1 MTRVPPMLAVVCD
14 SSRERRAHHEE
25 SLAAGEH
32 HHYEWLLER
41 GYEAEAERALDRV
54 VAYFDRAK
62 AIREGRA

>member
-1 MTRVPPMLAVVCD
+1 MTRIPPMLALVADRTV
-14 SSRERRAHHEE
+14 EMRAHHEE

-54 VAYFDRAK
+54 VVHFDRAK

>member
-1 MTRVPPMLAVVCD
+1 MTRIPPMLALVADRTV
-14 SSRERRAHHEE
+14 EMRAHHEE

-54 VAYFDRAK
+54 VAHFDRAK